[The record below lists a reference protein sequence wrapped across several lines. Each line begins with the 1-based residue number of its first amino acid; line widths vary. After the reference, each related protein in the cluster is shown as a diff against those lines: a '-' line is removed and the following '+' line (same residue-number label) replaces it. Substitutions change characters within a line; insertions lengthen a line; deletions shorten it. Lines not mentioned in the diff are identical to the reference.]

1 MRLALPLTIAGAA
14 VAGRPYDP
22 ISAVP
27 PAMGVYNGPLG
38 VDVYVHQG
46 RVQQMRTVLWHH
58 TWGGR
63 ADGDL
68 CVLAFS
74 LDHDP
79 EKRLRLGVDNNAD
92 IWSNPE
98 ACPLLP
104 RLAAAKGYEWP
115 ADGYRLGPAP
125 LVF

>member
-1 MRLALPLTIAGAA
+1 MRLALPLTLAGAA

-22 ISAVP
+22 IASVP
-27 PAMGVYNGPLG
+27 PAMGVYNAPLG
-38 VDVYVHQG
+38 FDVYVHQG
-46 RVQQMRTVLWHH
+46 RVQQMRAVLWHH
-58 TWGGR
+58 QWGAR
-63 ADGDL
+63 ADGNL

-74 LDHDP
+74 LDHDD

-92 IWSNPE
+92 IWSDPT

-115 ADGYRLGPAP
+115 GPDYRLGPAP

>member
-1 MRLALPLTIAGAA
+1 MRLALPLTFAGAA

-27 PAMGVYNGPLG
+27 PAMGVYNAPLG

-46 RVQQMRTVLWHH
+46 RAQQMRTVLWHH

-79 EKRLRLGVDNNAD
+79 QKMLRLGVDNNAD